1 MYLVL
6 EYAVGGELFNRL
18 KKLERFSE
26 PVAKFYGAQIAS
38 ALAYLHR
45 SVRCAEAGNASDK
58 RGSADRAEALPSTV
72 WCCPCVCVHPP
83 LAARGVSGP
92 EAREHHA
99 R

>member
-1 MYLVL
+1 MVCAGPSSFLPQDASAVYLVL

-58 RGSADRAEALPSTV
+58 RGSADRAEAPRPLYV
-72 WCCPCVCVHPP
+72 VVHACV
-83 LAARGVSGP
+83 
-92 EAREHHA
+92 
-99 R
+99 